1 MDKNLPNR
9 WVREAVYDAIDGIV
23 VDGYAIECFDTY
35 VSGAN
40 QPDHYTILSTQT
52 SSVDKNNKCEWFW
65 DSSITIEAVTYYPRP
80 GNPGSKL
87 LANNI
92 IDEIRVQTNDLVL
105 DAASDLEIFVQTQD
119 FPNGLAISTDHENIF
134 REFITITFR
143 IK

>member
-1 MDKNLPNR
+1 MDKNLPNK
-9 WVREAVYDAIDGIV
+9 WVRKAVYDAINNIE
-23 VDGYAIECFDTY
+23 VDGYDIPCFDTY

-40 QPDHYTILSTQT
+40 QPDYYTILSTQT

-65 DSSITIEAVTYYPRP
+65 DSSITIEAVAYYPRP

-92 IDEIRVQTNDLVL
+92 IDEIRFQTNDLVL
-105 DAASDLEIFVQTQD
+105 DTASDLEIFVQTQD
-119 FPNGLAISTDHENIF
+119 FPNGLTISTDHENIF
-134 REFITITFR
+134 REFITINFR